1 MKTIST
7 TEARKN
13 IKNLINYVRET
24 GDMVAIGR
32 RNSMDAL
39 LIKFPRNVNS
49 DADDIT
55 LLSEYGG
62 AFDWLGQEPDIYSVD
77 DLKEKYA

>member
-39 LIKFPRNVNS
+39 LIKFPHTYNGSFSEITNINAFSSSFDFLS
-49 DADDIT
+49 D
-55 LLSEYGG
+55 
-62 AFDWLGQEPDIYSVD
+62 EPDTYSVN
-77 DLKEKYA
+77 DLRKKYV